1 MPYEQSDINF
11 IVSDQADDPRDCTS
25 VWFKN
30 RDFVCS
36 CGIMWFDKNEIPWI
50 TPNHPNRERLLKV
63 AAL

>member
-1 MPYEQSDINF
+1 MYEQSDIDF
-11 IVSDQADDPRDCTS
+11 IASDDENDPRDCTS

-36 CGIMWFDKNEIPWI
+36 CGILWFYGVDIPWI
-50 TPNHPNRERLLKV
+50 TPNHPDRERMLKV